1 MATTESI
8 DFNYTLENTTVET
21 HNVTVRYLLT
31 TTPATLSER
40 FLEVYSAASYFAGIL
55 STMTT
60 EELQAQMATNFLA
73 CAGTTINDFVAR
85 AKLELQKTYGVIG
98 DEGLTGVVTYS
109 DNIVISLSD
118 KPYTFTV
125 TWS

>member
-8 DFNYTLENTTVET
+8 DLNYTLENTTVEE

-40 FLEVYSAASYFAGIL
+40 FIEVYPAITYFVGIL
-55 STMTT
+55 STMT
-60 EELQAQMATNFLA
+60 ELELQTQMKTNFLT
-73 CAGTTINDFVAR
+73 CADTTINDFVTR
-85 AKLELQKTYGVIG
+85 AKLDLQKTYGVIG

-109 DNIVISLSD
+109 ESPVITLSD

-125 TWS
+125 TWI

>member
-8 DFNYTLENTTVET
+8 DLNYTLENTTVEE

-31 TTPATLSER
+31 TTPATISER
-40 FLEVYSAASYFAGIL
+40 FIEVYPATTYFAGIL
-55 STMTT
+55 STMTS
-60 EELQAQMATNFLA
+60 EELQTQMASNFLA
-73 CAGTTINDFVAR
+73 CADNTINDFVAR
-85 AKLELQKTYGVIG
+85 AKLDIQKTYGAIG

-109 DNIVISLSD
+109 EIAVITLSD

-125 TWS
+125 TWN

>member
-8 DFNYTLENTTVET
+8 DLTYTLESTTVEQ

-40 FLEVYSAASYFAGIL
+40 FIEVYPATSYFVGIL
-55 STMTT
+55 STMT
-60 EELQAQMATNFLA
+60 ELELQTQMATNFLTSA
-73 CAGTTINDFVAR
+73 DTTINDFVAR
-85 AKLELQKTYGVIG
+85 AKLYLQKTYGLIG
-98 DEGLTGVVTYS
+98 DDGLTGVVTYS
-109 DNIVISLSD
+109 ESAIISLSD

-125 TWS
+125 TWI